1 MSAASTEAVGA
12 AVTEAV
18 AEAVAELAEADIRVT
33 SQRVAI
39 LEAMGEDPVALTA
52 AQVFAR
58 LRRRGSRIGL
68 ATVYRNLRI
77 LEDAGI
83 VHSMTVGDEQAFSR
97 CPGEHEHVR
106 CHVCGR
112 VVRLTGFAFLQRAR
126 RLLAEEGM
134 ELLDAHLELV
144 GVCHTCR
151 IPGTLTKEP

>member
-1 MSAASTEAVGA
+1 MKAMSIEASV
-12 AVTEAV
+12 
-18 AEAVAELAEADIRVT
+18 EAVAELAEADIRVT

-39 LEAMGEDPVALTA
+39 LEAMGESPVALTA
-52 AQVFAR
+52 AQVFSR
-58 LRRRGSRIGL
+58 LRRQGSRIGL

-97 CPGEHEHVR
+97 CPGEHEHAR

-126 RLLAEEGM
+126 RLLAEDGM
-134 ELLDAHLELV
+134 ELLDGHLELV
-144 GVCHTCR
+144 GVCLTCR
-151 IPGTLTKEP
+151 TSAPEDP

>member
-1 MSAASTEAVGA
+1 MSAASTEAV
-12 AVTEAV
+12 VQ
-18 AEAVAELAEADIRVT
+18 LAEADIRVT
-33 SQRVAI
+33 SQRVTI
-39 LEAMGEDPVALTA
+39 LEVLGEEPVALTA

-58 LRRRGSRIGL
+58 LRRLGSRISLG
-68 ATVYRNLRI
+68 TIYRNLRI

-112 VVRLTGFAFLQRAR
+112 VVRLTGFAFLHRAR

-144 GVCHTCR
+144 GLCHTCR
-151 IPGTLTKEP
+151 TPEQ